1 MKRKRISKKNQNLLQ
16 SIIFFGSTIL
26 VISCLIIYL
35 WVYTEIDETSL
46 FIEIQTST
54 VRQLENEIY
63 EIKNSIESLNRA
75 DAIAKRAKEE
85 LKMVFTDPETLNVFL
100 NLDKYKI
107 FWLDRI
113 KNTRLE

>member
-1 MKRKRISKKNQNLLQ
+1 MKRKRMSKKNQNLLQ

-26 VISCLIIYL
+26 VIFCLIIYL
-35 WVYTEIDETSL
+35 WIYTEIDETLL
-46 FIEIQTST
+46 FIEIQSST

-63 EIKNSIESLNRA
+63 EVKNSIESLNRA

-100 NLDKYKI
+100 NMDKLRI
-107 FWLDRI
+107 F
-113 KNTRLE
+113 

>member
-1 MKRKRISKKNQNLLQ
+1 MSKKNQNLLQ

-26 VISCLIIYL
+26 VISCLILYL
-35 WVYTEIDETSL
+35 WVYTEIDETLL

-75 DAIAKRAKEE
+75 DAIAKKAREE
-85 LKMVFTDPETLNVFL
+85 LKMVFADPETLNVFL
-100 NLDKYKI
+100 NLDKRKI
-107 FWLDRI
+107 F
-113 KNTRLE
+113 